1 MKILTSQGC
10 LGKNKS
16 MTSSLNTLLSNSN
29 EGVEMSSIFFFFLKV
44 FYFKNYYFHTF
55 ESKNTDKIKILIKI
69 MFT

>member
-1 MKILTSQGC
+1 MKILTSEGC

-29 EGVEMSSIFFFFLKV
+29 EGVEMSSIYFFLK
-44 FYFKNYYFHTF
+44 FFIFKNYYFHTF
-55 ESKNTDKIKILIKI
+55 ENKNTDKIKILIKS